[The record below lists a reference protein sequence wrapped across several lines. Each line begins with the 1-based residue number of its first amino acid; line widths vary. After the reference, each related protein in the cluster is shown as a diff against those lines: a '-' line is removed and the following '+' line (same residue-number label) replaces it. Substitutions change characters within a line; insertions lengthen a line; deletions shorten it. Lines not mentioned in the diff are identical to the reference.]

1 MFDIQDIVKVLGMK
15 KPYNIQIKS
24 KTNIKAVA
32 LYWGM
37 YSGNKLKSHLIHI
50 YNGSLIMEEDRNLV
64 GIIAHELIHAKLEER
79 GIKKA
84 HGKSFVELANK
95 LEYCLPGI
103 NFKGIYLEG
112 TDI

>member
-1 MFDIQDIVKVLGMK
+1 MFDIQDIVKVLGLK
-15 KPYNIQIKS
+15 KPYTITLKS
-24 KTNIKAVA
+24 KSNKNALG

-37 YSGNKLKSHLIHI
+37 YSGNKLESHLIHI
-50 YNGSLIMEEDRNLV
+50 FLENLEYEEERNLI
-64 GIIAHELIHAKLEER
+64 GIIAHELIHAKLEEM

-95 LEYCLPGI
+95 LQYCLPGI
-103 NFKGIYLEG
+103 NFKSIYLEG